1 MKATPTSR
9 EPAVLVSIDHVS
21 AGYSKSDIVL
31 NDISLTVSANE
42 TTVILGPNGSGKSTT
57 LRALLGLVEVRS
69 GSITLAGRDITTV
82 PTHERSRLGVGLLP
96 QGHSVFPQMT
106 VEENLLLGGWN
117 FARDRAKLRD
127 AYERTLG
134 EYPLLRDMRKQKAGL
149 LSGGQQRLLEVA
161 RLMLPDP
168 SLVVIDEP
176 SVGLAPIFV
185 DEVYDQIERLK
196 ETGKTILMVDQNV
209 QAAVDLADYV
219 YVLEFGRV
227 ASEGVVGDYSGAVG
241 EIVKEWLR
249 V

>member
-1 MKATPTSR
+1 MADRQSR
-9 EPAVLVSIDHVS
+9 LGVLSIDSVV
-21 AGYSKSDIVL
+21 AGYSKHDVIL
-31 NDISLTVSANE
+31 DELSLEVVANE

-57 LRALLGLVEVRS
+57 LRAILGLVNVRS
-69 GSITLAGRDITTV
+69 GCITFDGADITGL
-82 PTHERSRLGVGLLP
+82 PTYLRSKLGIALLP

-117 FARDRAKLRD
+117 FGRDRTELLAS
-127 AYERTLG
+127 YERVLD
-134 EYPLLRDMRKQKAGL
+134 EYPLLQKMRKRKAGL

-185 DEVYDQIERLK
+185 DEVYEHIEGLK
-196 ETGKTILMVDQNV
+196 DKGKTILIVDQNV
-209 QAAVDLADYV
+209 QAAVELADYV
-219 YVLEFGRV
+219 YILEFGRV
-227 ASEGVVGDYSGAVG
+227 ASEGDVGDYSSDVHA
-241 EIVKEWLR
+241 IVQEWLR

>member
-1 MKATPTSR
+1 MTDERGESA
-9 EPAVLVSIDHVS
+9 LLSIEDVT
-21 AGYSKSDIVL
+21 AGYSRHDVILDGLSL
-31 NDISLTVSANE
+31 HATPND

-57 LRALLGLVEVRS
+57 LRAIFGLVNVRS
-69 GSITLAGRDITTV
+69 GSVSFRGEEISGL
-82 PTHERSRLGVGLLP
+82 PTHARSKLGIAFLP

-117 FARDRAKLRD
+117 FGRDRAELLA
-127 AYERTLG
+127 AYERTLD
-134 EYPLLRDMRKQKAGL
+134 EYPLLKKMEKRKAGL

-185 DEVYDQIERLK
+185 DEVYGHIEGLK
-196 ETGKTILMVDQNV
+196 AKGKTILIVDQNV
-209 QAAVDLADYV
+209 KAAVELADYV
-219 YVLEFGRV
+219 YILEFGRV
-227 ASEGVVGDYSGAVG
+227 ASEGDVGDYSSDVHA
-241 EIVKEWLR
+241 IVQEWLR

>member
-1 MKATPTSR
+1 MGEDRQRS
-9 EPAVLVSIDHVS
+9 AVLAIEDVT
-21 AGYSKSDIVL
+21 AGYARHDVIL
-31 NDISLTVSANE
+31 DDLSLAVTPNE

-57 LRALLGLVEVRS
+57 LRAILGLVNVRS
-69 GSITLAGRDITTV
+69 GRITFDGQEINGLTT
-82 PTHERSRLGVGLLP
+82 HDRSKLGIAFLP

-117 FARDRAKLRD
+117 FGRDRAALLA
-127 AYERTLG
+127 AYERTLE
-134 EYPLLRDMRKQKAGL
+134 EYPLLKEMHKRKAGL

-185 DEVYDQIERLK
+185 DEVYEHIEGLK
-196 ETGKTILMVDQNV
+196 EKGKTILIVDQNV
-209 QAAVDLADYV
+209 QAAVGLADYV
-219 YVLEFGRV
+219 YILEFGQV
-227 ASEGVVGDYSGAVG
+227 ASEGDVGDYSSDVHA
-241 EIVKEWLR
+241 IVKEWLR